1 MAAEVRIVEVGPRDG
16 LQNERAPIS
25 TVDKI
30 RFIDLLSE
38 AGFGWIEVTSFVHPR
53 AVPQMADAD
62 EVLRAIHKRPGTR
75 YVALVPN
82 PRGLAR
88 ALAADVQDIALFV
101 AATESFSRA
110 NINRSIA
117 ESLADARAVIDGA
130 KASGARV
137 RAYISVAFG
146 CPYEGPVTPAQVRP
160 VAEQLLDRGVE
171 EVVLG
176 DTIGIATPPHVGR
189 LMDTLVELAPAE
201 QWGLHFH
208 DTRGMALANVMR
220 SLERGVRNF
229 DSSAGGLGGCPFA
242 GPGAAGNVATED
254 LLYLLDG
261 LGVQHGVDLDK
272 VLDAS
277 RFIVDAVGHPLTS
290 KVYQAGGRLTSVQ
303 PLARR
308 GRYPG
313 RRGSDRG

>member
-1 MAAEVRIVEVGPRDG
+1 VASAEVRIVEVGPRDG
-16 LQNERAPIS
+16 LQNEKAHIS
-25 TVDKI
+25 TADKI
-30 RFIDLLSE
+30 RFVDLLSE
-38 AGFGWIEVTSFVHPR
+38 AGFGWIEVTSFVHPN
-53 AVPQMADAD
+53 AVPQMADA
-62 EVLRAIHKRPGTR
+62 EAVLRDIHKRPGTR

-88 ALAADVQDIALFV
+88 AVAADLKDLALFV

-117 ESLADARAVIDGA
+117 QSLEDAQAVIDGA
-130 KASGARV
+130 KKAGARV

-146 CPYEGPVTPAQVRP
+146 CPYEGPVSPAQVRR
-160 VAEQLLDRGVE
+160 VAERLFEMGIE

-176 DTIGIATPPHVGR
+176 DTIGVATPPDVTR
-189 LMDTLVELAPAE
+189 VMDTLVDLAPVE
-201 QWGLHFH
+201 RWGMHFH
-208 DTRGMALANVMR
+208 DTRGMALASV
-220 SLERGVRNF
+220 ERGLRKF

-261 LGVQHGVDLDK
+261 MGVQHGIDLDK

-290 KVYQAGGRLTSVQ
+290 KVYQAGGRLTTI
-303 PLARR
+303 PAPR
-308 GRYPG
+308 
-313 RRGSDRG
+313 

>member
-1 MAAEVRIVEVGPRDG
+1 MTAEVRIVEVGPRDG
-16 LQNERAPIS
+16 LQNEKAPIS
-25 TVDKI
+25 TETKVH
-30 RFIDLLSE
+30 FVDLLSE
-38 AGFGWIEVTSFVHPR
+38 AGFGWIEVTSFVHPN
-53 AVPQMADAD
+53 AVRQMADAE
-62 EVLRAIHKRPGTR
+62 EVLRRIHKRPGTR

-88 ALAADVQDIALFV
+88 AIQAELKDLALFV

-117 ESLADARAVIDGA
+117 QSLEDAQAVINGA
-130 KASGARV
+130 QTQGARV

-146 CPYEGPVTPAQVRP
+146 CPYEGVVSPKQVRT
-160 VAEQLLDRGVE
+160 VAERLLELGIE
-171 EVVLG
+171 EIVLG
-176 DTIGIATPPHVGR
+176 DTIGVATPKDVDQ

-201 QWGLHFH
+201 RWGMHFH
-208 DTRGMALANVMR
+208 DTRGMALANVMA
-220 SLERGVRNF
+220 SLERGVRHF

-261 LGVQHGVDLDK
+261 MGVQHGVDLDK

-277 RFIVDAVGHPLTS
+277 RYIVGAVGHPLTS
-290 KVYQAGGRLTSVQ
+290 KVYQAGGRLTTI
-303 PLARR
+303 PAPR
-308 GRYPG
+308 
-313 RRGSDRG
+313 